1 MPNRLKQNRICKT
14 AYFQREIIFRGKRF
28 MTRFFLFAI
37 SIFIFAAGFCYAQT
51 AMNPAIKK
59 TASNLAVSATKSSPA
74 YAELLLRRTERESEL
89 EEFLLDYTEE
99 FPKVKEIKFELGLLN
114 KEINKILA
122 VNTAESGKLSL
133 ALGKLI
139 VRKIELETDLW
150 NVRRQYKDDHPEVKR
165 AKRKVEVFEKAIKE
179 ILP

>member
-1 MPNRLKQNRICKT
+1 MKYQKVILFLLLILSTSLFINAQANPK
-14 AYFQREIIFRGKRF
+14 IIAPPSNQAVRF
-28 MTRFFLFAI
+28 T
-37 SIFIFAAGFCYAQT
+37 
-51 AMNPAIKK
+51 
-59 TASNLAVSATKSSPA
+59 PA
-74 YAELLLRRTERESEL
+74 YSEVLLRKTERESEL
-89 EEFLLDYTEE
+89 EEFLLDYTED

-114 KEINKILA
+114 KEMDKILA